1 MGVLY
6 NKRYQPNLN
15 LEHYTEHSCYIVG
28 SIFVFKGHQVSDNED
43 MIQISK
49 AGIYLAKKLMWLFK
63 LEYKIRVR
71 NTKCPQII
79 SKFRNWCLAQWVVFH
94 FTHAVSVVIRP
105 LRRKLKSSTSI
116 SVQLN
121 SRWMKLPLFSS
132 SSSFM

>member
-6 NKRYQPNLN
+6 NKRYQPDLN
-15 LEHYTEHSCYIVG
+15 LEHYTEHSCCIVG

-49 AGIYLAKKLMWLFK
+49 ADSYLAKKLMWLFK

-79 SKFRNWCLAQWVVFH
+79 CKLRNWCLAKWVVFH